1 MHSLTYYKESLKISE
16 DQTVYKKLRQQI
28 QPFRGI
34 RGIPFSVIAKE
45 LDEEYTVTLPEQ
57 SEELYSLF
65 LQSFEEGLIAIG
77 ILSVAA
83 LSQPENSWELVQRWL
98 PMIDDVITSDAIGKI
113 VIGPCALQLNL
124 DIPNLISEYEN
135 VYAKRALYMSL
146 CAFVP
151 SPPIGPW
158 VSALRSHL
166 QSEQIIFIEKP
177 ITHHYEH
184 LFSQFLKM
192 EIPLLRKAIVHL
204 VQLWSTFDLLSI
216 DKKIQNH
223 PQNLPN
229 WLKKSYE
236 KGRRQHNKT

>member
-16 DQTVYKKLRQQI
+16 DQTVYKNLRKQI

-34 RGIPFSVIAKE
+34 RGIPYSVIAKE
-45 LDEEYTVTLPEQ
+45 LDEEYTLQLPEQ
-57 SEELYSLF
+57 SEEIYALF

-77 ILSVAA
+77 ILSVAS
-83 LSQPENSWELVQRWL
+83 LTQPEDVWEIIQRWL
-98 PMIDDVITSDAIGKI
+98 PMIDDVITGDALGKI
-113 VIGPCALQLNL
+113 IIGPCALQLDL
-124 DIPNLISEYEN
+124 DIPNLISEYDN

-166 QSEQIIFIEKP
+166 QSEQIVFVEKP
-177 ITHHYEH
+177 ATHHYEC
-184 LFSQFLKM
+184 LFSQFVKT
-192 EIPLLRKAIVHL
+192 EEPLLRKAIIHL
-204 VQLWSTFDLLSI
+204 VQLWSSYDLVSL
-216 DKKIQNH
+216 DKKIESH
-223 PQNLPN
+223 AQNLPK

-236 KGRRQHNKT
+236 KGRKQHSKF